1 MFLTTIAH
9 VEGAFVTWKDQ
20 VRFVK
25 FVDQP
30 DTVNIA
36 NSEIGVLL
44 ELSSQEVCSQQKIQS
59 IIGNHWIM

>member
-1 MFLTTIAH
+1 MFVTTIAH
-9 VEGAFVTWKDQ
+9 IEGAFVTWKDQ

-36 NSEIGVLL
+36 NNEIGVLL

-59 IIGNHWIM
+59 IIGNHWLM